1 MHSEA
6 KKYGFSTKSFGKGED
21 RAVRVFKTVRKHP
34 NAEEM
39 AYRFNPREETVG
51 RIMGYLERYPPSKE
65 EVSGL
70 VDDCRS
76 PADGGHAMTSSNGK
90 NAKGDGCVI
99 GGKGRH
105 APKKARL
112 GGRRPR
118 GIQAGFWTEAGGG
131 SLERG
136 GFGSTFAMV

>member
-90 NAKGDGCVI
+90 NAKG
-99 GGKGRH
+99 
-105 APKKARL
+105 
-112 GGRRPR
+112 
-118 GIQAGFWTEAGGG
+118 
-131 SLERG
+131 
-136 GFGSTFAMV
+136 